1 MVGLASV
8 FCLTQ
13 KENEML
19 EKLQELFKAIGLPVG
34 LVAVIVT
41 VAAFIGLPLE
51 QAMQLFGVL
60 VGVPFVIALVIDI
73 LKQFGVVDDG
83 TAGKWSAVLN
93 LVVILALA
101 VLLKFIPNF
110 DVVSIDAKILE
121 LAKAVAIIVVYL
133 IQLFGTKSAHR
144 AYVQGLGYVRFSH
157 SSGLPF

>member
-1 MVGLASV
+1 MS
-8 FCLTQ
+8 
-13 KENEML
+13 

-34 LVAVIVT
+34 LVAIV
-41 VAAFIGLPLE
+41 VAVAGFVGLPLE
-51 QAMQLFGVL
+51 QALQLFGVL

-93 LVVILALA
+93 LVFILGLA
-101 VLLKFIPNF
+101 VLLKFVPNF
-110 DVVSIDAKILE
+110 DVVSIDANILE

-144 AYVQGLGYVRFSH
+144 AYVNGLGIVRFSYQV
-157 SSGLPF
+157 PF

>member
-1 MVGLASV
+1 MS
-8 FCLTQ
+8 
-13 KENEML
+13 

-34 LVAVIVT
+34 LVAIV
-41 VAAFIGLPLE
+41 VAVAGFARLPLE
-51 QAMQLFGVL
+51 QAWQLFGVL

-93 LVVILALA
+93 LIVILGLA
-101 VLLKFIPNF
+101 VLLKFVPNF
-110 DVVSIDAKILE
+110 DVASIDAKILE

-144 AYVQGLGYVRFSH
+144 AYVNGLGIARFSFAKVH
-157 SSGLPF
+157 A

>member
-1 MVGLASV
+1 MS
-8 FCLTQ
+8 
-13 KENEML
+13 
-19 EKLQELFKAIGLPVG
+19 EKLQELLKAIGLPVG
-34 LVAVIVT
+34 LVAIV
-41 VAAFIGLPLE
+41 VAVAGFVGLPLE
-51 QAMQLFGVL
+51 QALQLFGVL

-93 LVVILALA
+93 LVVIIGLA
-101 VLLKFIPNF
+101 VLLKFVPDL

-144 AYVQGLGYVRFSH
+144 AYVNGLGIVRFS
-157 SSGLPF
+157 FAKVNA

>member
-1 MVGLASV
+1 MS
-8 FCLTQ
+8 
-13 KENEML
+13 
-19 EKLQELFKAIGLPVG
+19 EKLQELLKAIGLPVG
-34 LVAVIVT
+34 LVAIV
-41 VAAFIGLPLE
+41 VAVAGFVGLPLE
-51 QAMQLFGVL
+51 QALQLFGVL

-93 LVVILALA
+93 LVVILGLA

-144 AYVQGLGYVRFSH
+144 AYVNGLGIVRFSYQV
-157 SSGLPF
+157 PF